1 MERRIKDH
9 KEKKVENINMEKKG
23 GATRKANILVISYVR
38 QGAKETREHG
48 KREREQLQ
56 KNPSQVA
63 VRFDGVRK
71 EAAGRRSNK
80 SSPLRVS
87 HNPLPWLWV
96 CVVLSTGIIFWVS
109 SVYMYMTQIISASS
123 SPAASVPARPSSSW
137 HPRSCT
143 CP

>member
-56 KNPSQVA
+56 KTQA
-63 VRFDGVRK
+63 
-71 EAAGRRSNK
+71 RS
-80 SSPLRVS
+80 L
-87 HNPLPWLWV
+87 
-96 CVVLSTGIIFWVS
+96 
-109 SVYMYMTQIISASS
+109 
-123 SPAASVPARPSSSW
+123 
-137 HPRSCT
+137 
-143 CP
+143 